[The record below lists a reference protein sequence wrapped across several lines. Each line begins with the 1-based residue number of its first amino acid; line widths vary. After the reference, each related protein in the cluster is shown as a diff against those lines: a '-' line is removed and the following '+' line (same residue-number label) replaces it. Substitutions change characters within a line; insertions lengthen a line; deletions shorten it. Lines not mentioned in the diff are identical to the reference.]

1 MGNNFFCQCMGLRR
15 LLWAVG
21 QSQLVLLLRLRSSPL
36 RCYVKLLN
44 RIMQTLL
51 SLSASPSSSAFL
63 RGSLVSIFPLPM
75 GSPLILLFLAAA
87 HRLKLRYK
95 QDPLGRLYCN
105 CSGFHSIHIGST
117 ADYHY
122 IVHIV
127 SVFCLI
133 FDLLTRAFHCGTL
146 VNINITIS
154 ISISIMG
161 HHHHQKCLG
170 LPAPANCMFMLYVNH
185 FCCLYFYGW
194 LLSYWTFLP
203 CFSLSG
209 WLSFIHWAWLLSFS
223 QHATH

>member
-1 MGNNFFCQCMGLRR
+1 MGLRR

-133 FDLLTRAFHCGTL
+133 FDFGSLGLSIAAPWSTSTSPSPSPSWG
-146 VNINITIS
+146 IITIKS
-154 ISISIMG
+154 
-161 HHHHQKCLG
+161 
-170 LPAPANCMFMLYVNH
+170 A
-185 FCCLYFYGW
+185 
-194 LLSYWTFLP
+194 
-203 CFSLSG
+203 
-209 WLSFIHWAWLLSFS
+209 
-223 QHATH
+223 